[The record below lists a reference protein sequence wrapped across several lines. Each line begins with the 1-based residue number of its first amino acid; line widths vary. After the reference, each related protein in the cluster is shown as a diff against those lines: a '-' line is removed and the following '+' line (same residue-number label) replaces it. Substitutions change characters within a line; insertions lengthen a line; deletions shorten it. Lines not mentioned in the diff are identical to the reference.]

1 MSFACT
7 ACGCIDVSCETCS
20 SPSDCANCV
29 SCCCTDAH
37 RSWRQTRIHLGVRLE
52 YFSNA
57 WMVVEVA
64 GAIIAGTLAGSLAL
78 ITFGADS
85 FLELISGVAV
95 LRHLRIDRG
104 GSEMLGNRTARLT
117 SILLF
122 ALIPAIGLS
131 TLYSYLTGIRP
142 EGSPFGI
149 AVAAGAVVVMPFL
162 MLEKRK
168 IGRETRCLPL
178 SIDAYASA
186 TCLLM
191 SVALL
196 GGLLA
201 VYLTGLWWFD
211 YVATGV
217 ILAFVAKEATESLRE
232 SSA

>member
-1 MSFACT
+1 
-7 ACGCIDVSCETCS
+7 
-20 SPSDCANCV
+20 
-29 SCCCTDAH
+29 
-37 RSWRQTRIHLGVRLE
+37 
-52 YFSNA
+52 
-57 WMVVEVA
+57 MVVEVA